1 MTAPEQRQARAPRA
15 ASGGTADAVTLTM
28 GHVEADLFSVFLAAA
43 YKARRAQL
51 EENHEAELR
60 DAELRTLRNVVYRIR
75 RELPEDEF
83 PKLDLS

>member
-1 MTAPEQRQARAPRA
+1 MTAPEQRQARAART
-15 ASGGTADAVTLTM
+15 ASGGDVVTLTM
-28 GHVEADLFSVFLAAA
+28 GHVEADLFSVFLATA

-60 DAELRTLRNVVYRIR
+60 DAELRTLRNMVYRIR